1 MNRVSVN
8 GFLKPTDNRLITD
21 DYLGHFLKVSY
32 IQEISGNSIYS
43 KDRVDVERNGAFR
56 FFLPNQEL
64 LGGKSV
70 TIASVRTG
78 W

>member
-1 MNRVSVN
+1 
-8 GFLKPTDNRLITD
+8 
-21 DYLGHFLKVSY
+21 LKVSY
-32 IQEISGNSIYS
+32 IQEIGGNSIYS

-64 LGGKSV
+64 LGGKIGSTKHV
-70 TIASVRTG
+70 KGLRKSFESIKK

>member
-21 DYLGHFLKVSY
+21 EYLGHFLKVSY

-64 LGGKSV
+64 LSGKSV